1 MKTVGMAL
9 RTGPCA
15 VLMALIIVALVI
27 VAQRPALAG
36 TLEVVQE
43 RGQLLCGVNTG
54 IAGFA
59 EVSNEGEWRGFDVD
73 FCRAL
78 AAAVLG
84 DPDQVRFIMTTPQE
98 RFTALQSG
106 EVDILAR
113 NTTWTFS
120 RDTNLGF
127 DFAGVNYYD
136 GQGFI
141 TRKALGLTD
150 AKQLD
155 GARICVQ
162 TGTTTELN
170 LADWFRTQGLS
181 FETIVVRTFDEVRSN
196 YLADACDA
204 YTTDVSGLAALR
216 ATFPDPSAHVI
227 LPDVISKEPLGPL
240 VREGDD
246 AWGDVVR
253 WTLFALFLGEELDIT
268 QATAAELAKTS
279 PNPEIRRLLG
289 AEGQFGGYL
298 GLSDDWAFSI
308 LSKVGH
314 YGELFDRSL
323 GDASVLKL
331 DRGLN
336 RLWTDGGLHYAP
348 PMR

>member
-1 MKTVGMAL
+1 MGRGRIGCAAAAMA
-9 RTGPCA
+9 
-15 VLMALIIVALVI
+15 ALLTLVAI
-27 VAQRPALAG
+27 PAAAG
-36 TLEVVQE
+36 TLEVVRE

-59 EVSNEGEWRGFDVD
+59 EVSNEGVWRGFDVD
-73 FCRAL
+73 FCRAV

-84 DPDQVRFIMTTPQE
+84 DAAKVRFIMTTPQE

-106 EVDILAR
+106 EVDLLAR

-127 DFAGVNYYD
+127 DFVGVNYYD

-141 TRKALGLTD
+141 TPKALGVSE
-150 AKQLD
+150 ARQLD

-162 TGTTTELN
+162 AGTTTELN
-170 LADWFRTQGLS
+170 LGDWFRTQGLA
-181 FETIVVRTFDEVRSN
+181 FETIVIRTFDEVRTN
-196 YLADACDA
+196 YLAEACDA
-204 YTTDVSGLAALR
+204 YTTDISGLAALR
-216 ATFPDPSAHVI
+216 ATFPDPGAHMI
-227 LPDVISKEPLGPL
+227 LPQTISKEPLGPL

-246 AWGDVVR
+246 TWGDVVR
-253 WTLFALFLGEELDIT
+253 WTLFALFLGEELGISRK
-268 QATAAELAKTS
+268 TAEVLRKTS
-279 PNPEIRRLLG
+279 TNPEVRRLLG
-289 AEGQFGGYL
+289 TEGTFGGYL
-298 GLSDDWAFSI
+298 GLSDGWAFAI
-308 LSKVGH
+308 LSQVGH

-323 GDASVLKL
+323 GKDSVLNL

-336 RLWTDGGLHYAP
+336 RSWKDGGLHYAP